1 MTSSF
6 WLEQLDSAVPEVRK
20 ARKQEVLGE
29 GGRQYCFRHHRNLRC
44 CETSRWSCPG
54 GSWVYD
60 SVAQEKCGWGWRSGS
75 YLHRHGD

>member
-1 MTSSF
+1 MSSSF
-6 WLEQLDSAVPEVRK
+6 WLEPLDSAVPEVGK

-29 GGRQYCFRHHRNLRC
+29 GGRQCDSAVLGTRNLRC

-60 SVAQEKCGWGWRSGS
+60 SVAQEKCSWLEEWE
-75 YLHRHGD
+75 